1 MIRNTSKFEQNCHQ
15 TKSRSRNTT
24 CQIAGGCALTSYYQD
39 STTINKKRS
48 FRHNVIWRTTSYRGV
63 VPSTSSTSVGMKRAW
78 SYIKLLR
85 AKSMAIPALFWK
97 YRVCAN
103 AMSKAEALSEQY
115 ESVFKKE
122 DLNNVPILPESPYGD
137 IPDITFC
144 FPDIQIESIRPEK
157 ACGPD
162 QNPSYVLKESTF
174 ELAPI
179 FASFFRQSFDEGA
192 LPSAWRDANIIAIFK
207 KGHSADFKSY
217 RSVSLRSLIAWHR
230 TRYLQA
236 NFAAILVEF
245 SHLPAPARLPKRTFN
260 LCETQPIA
268 TIPEWASIVNI
279 RGQVDVI
286 FLDFAKA
293 FDTVTHES
301 KDSSLRP
308 DFMASLKN

>member
-1 MIRNTSKFEQNCHQ
+1 
-15 TKSRSRNTT
+15 
-24 CQIAGGCALTSYYQD
+24 
-39 STTINKKRS
+39 
-48 FRHNVIWRTTSYRGV
+48 
-63 VPSTSSTSVGMKRAW
+63 
-78 SYIKLLR
+78 
-85 AKSMAIPALFWK
+85 
-97 YRVCAN
+97 
-103 AMSKAEALSEQY
+103 MSKTEALREQH

-144 FPDIQIESIRPEK
+144 SPDIQIESIRPEK
-157 ACGPD
+157 ALDLIKIPVG
-162 QNPSYVLKESTF
+162 VLKESTF
-174 ELAPI
+174 VLAPI
-179 FASFFRQSFDEGA
+179 FGSFFRQSFDEGA
-192 LPSAWRDANIIAIFK
+192 LPSAWRDTNIIAIFK
-207 KGHSADFKSY
+207 KGHSADFMIMSY
-217 RSVSLRSLIAWHR
+217 RSVSIRSPIAWHR

-293 FDTVTHES
+293 FDTVTH
-301 KDSSLRP
+301 
-308 DFMASLKN
+308 

>member
-1 MIRNTSKFEQNCHQ
+1 
-15 TKSRSRNTT
+15 
-24 CQIAGGCALTSYYQD
+24 
-39 STTINKKRS
+39 
-48 FRHNVIWRTTSYRGV
+48 
-63 VPSTSSTSVGMKRAW
+63 
-78 SYIKLLR
+78 
-85 AKSMAIPALFWK
+85 
-97 YRVCAN
+97 
-103 AMSKAEALSEQY
+103 MSKTEALREQH

-144 FPDIQIESIRPEK
+144 SPDIQIESIRPEK
-157 ACGPD
+157 ALDLIKIPVG
-162 QNPSYVLKESTF
+162 VLKESTF

-179 FASFFRQSFDEGA
+179 FGSFFRQSFDEGA

-207 KGHSADFKSY
+207 EGHSADFKSY

-236 NFAAILVEF
+236 NFAAILVKF

-293 FDTVTHES
+293 FDTVTH
-301 KDSSLRP
+301 
-308 DFMASLKN
+308 